1 MRSALF
7 LLFLTACSDPP
18 MPDVFD
24 GAGRIS
30 QTCSPVDAP
39 SVALE
44 LGLTDAACDAAPGEG
59 ARFVFTVYG
68 EAFPPAIDASLA
80 FTNANEGAGTWFSG
94 PEDSAGVPIESGRFR
109 VLEDSDGLRYGD
121 FFFLRADGVEVEGA
135 LTAVDCAALGLCG

>member
-7 LLFLTACSDPP
+7 LLFLTACGDPP

-44 LGLTDAACDAAPGEG
+44 LGLTDAACDAGPADT

-68 EAFPPAIDASLA
+68 ATFPPAIDAWLEFASSD
-80 FTNANEGAGTWFSG
+80 EGAGTWFSG
-94 PEDSAGVPIESGRFR
+94 PEDSAGVQIESGRFR
-109 VLEDSDGLRYGD
+109 VLEDTDGLRYGD
-121 FFFLRADGVEVEGA
+121 YFFRRADGVEVEGA
-135 LTAVDCAALGLCG
+135 LTAVDCASSGLCG

>member
-1 MRSALF
+1 MRSAHF
-7 LLFLTACSDPP
+7 LLFLTACGDPP

-44 LGLTDAACDAAPGEG
+44 LGLTEAACEAGPGEG
-59 ARFVFTVYG
+59 ARFVLIVYG
-68 EAFPPAIDASLA
+68 AAFPPAIDAWLE
-80 FTNANEGAGTWFSG
+80 FTSAAEGAGTWFSG
-94 PEDSAGVPIESGRFR
+94 PEDSAGVAIESGRFR

-121 FFFLRADGVEVEGA
+121 YSFRRADGVEVEGA
-135 LTAVDCAALGLCG
+135 VTAVDCASSGLCG